1 MSTEKGRFLLRLARH
16 AIERALGADQPM
28 QEDAPWLAKP
38 GATFV
43 TLRQGGQLRGCIGSL
58 EAHRPL
64 IQDVAYNAVAAALRD
79 PRFLPLTPT
88 ELPETEVEVSL
99 LSPLE
104 PIRFSDEQDAI
115 RQLRPGVDG
124 VVLEYQGRRGTF
136 LPQVWEDLP
145 DPKRFFA
152 HLKLKAGLSENFWAD
167 GVRLYR
173 YTVSKWKESE
183 ETKELAA

>member
-1 MSTEKGRFLLRLARH
+1 MSTDKGRVLLRMARH
-16 AIERALGADQPM
+16 AIERALGAEQPM
-28 QEDAPWLAKP
+28 QEDAPWLAEP

-43 TLRQGGQLRGCIGSL
+43 TLRQRGQLRGCIGSL

-79 PRFLPLTPT
+79 PRFNPLTLN
-88 ELPETEVEVSL
+88 ELPETDVEVSL

-104 PIRFSDEQDAI
+104 PIRFTDEQDAV
-115 RQLRPGVDG
+115 RQLRPGLDG
-124 VVLEYQGRRGTF
+124 VVLEYRGRRGTF
-136 LPQVWEDLP
+136 LPQVWDDLP
-145 DPKRFFA
+145 DPKGFLA
-152 HLKLKAGLSENFWAD
+152 HLKLKAGLTEGFWAD
-167 GVRLYR
+167 SVRLYR